1 MHIYDYLNTYYT
13 THDEQAR
20 LGWRHGS
27 VEFLTTVRYVERYL
41 IPGAKICEI
50 GAGTGRY
57 SHHFAQCGYAVD
69 AVELIPHNIEVF
81 NSLTR
86 PDEPV
91 TVRQGDA
98 RDLHFLADAS
108 YDVTLLLGPMY
119 HLYTKADQ
127 RKALTE
133 AIRITRPGGVIF
145 AAYCMND
152 PTVVDFLFG
161 REGIKDP
168 HYRALVD
175 FDTFKC
181 SSNPEDLFA
190 LYRTEEID
198 ALVRGLPVKRLHLVG
213 TDMATN
219 YMRSVINAMDD
230 DTFDEYLRYHF
241 AICERSDLM
250 GASHHTLDILRKE
263 E

>member
-20 LGWRHGS
+20 LGFRHGS
-27 VEFLTTVRYVERYL
+27 VEFLTTVRYVDRYL
-41 IPGAKICEI
+41 TPGARICEI

-57 SHHFAQCGYAVD
+57 SHHFAQKGYSVD
-69 AVELIPHNIEVF
+69 AVELIPHNIQVF
-81 NSLTR
+81 NSLTQAG
-86 PDEPV
+86 EAV

-98 RDLHFLADAS
+98 RDLAFIADNS
-108 YDVTLLLGPMY
+108 YDITLLLGPMY
-119 HLYTKADQ
+119 HLYTEADQ
-127 RKALTE
+127 RRALTE
-133 AIRITRPGGVIF
+133 AIRVTRRGGVIF

-152 PTVVDFLFG
+152 ATVLNFLFA

-181 SSNPEDLFA
+181 SSTPEELFA
-190 LYRTEEID
+190 LYRTEEIN
-198 ALVRGLPVKRLHLVG
+198 ALAQGLPITRLHFVG

-219 YMRSVINAMDD
+219 YMRPVINAMDD
-230 DTFDEYLRYHF
+230 DTFAEYLRYHF
-241 AICERSDLM
+241 AICERADLV